1 MVNRTYM
8 TGKKPWQFSTV
19 NICKV
24 MDIVPMLNK
33 DHVSSEYRMSLITP
47 VCCRSRCQVFMMT
60 GAGAEPPIG
69 GEGLCFL
76 CGRRAMVIWS
86 TPMRSGSLFGRRA
99 LAFLGPRFVALCF
112 NLGTGAPSL
121 GVTGDDVRPLAEVEG
136 RGAAYDVVSACPFRA
151 GAVPAAWL
159 STSSRPWSLASFF
172 RLQLA
177 FMGQDEVHV
186 LLFTGTHLIGV
197 PGGRGKSLRISGNS
211 RLRMASWSALYWMP
225 SFVGYRSPCRLMK
238 NLLTEALT

>member
-8 TGKKPWQFSTV
+8 TGKKPWQFLTV

-33 DHVSSEYRMSLITP
+33 DHVPSEYRVSLITP
-47 VCCRSRCQVFMMT
+47 ACCRSRCQVFMMT

-69 GEGLCFL
+69 GDGLCFL

-99 LAFLGPRFVALCF
+99 LAFLGPRFVAFLRF
-112 NLGTGAPSL
+112 NLGTGAPSS

-136 RGAAYDVVSACPFRA
+136 RGATDDVVSACPFRA

-159 STSSRPWSLASFF
+159 STSSRPWSLGSLASLF

-177 FMGQDEVHV
+177 FMGQDEVHG

-197 PGGRGKSLRISGNS
+197 PGGHGKVSGNQ
-211 RLRMASWSALYWMP
+211 W
-225 SFVGYRSPCRLMK
+225 
-238 NLLTEALT
+238 E